1 MARMDLNRE
10 LEVKEIAPSSPTGK
24 IGQVVHVNP
33 NGIAYM
39 RIPKSGSSLK
49 VCSYP
54 AGNKILLR
62 NIAGGPLTNR
72 SASPAAPESNDE
84 IVTFT
89 FDKIQNY
96 VGQTADQIGLKEG
109 AIVEFEAPEGIV
121 QSLKL
126 STNHI

>member
-1 MARMDLNRE
+1 MARMDLNKE

-39 RIPKSGSSLK
+39 RIPKSGNTLK
-49 VCSYP
+49 VSYYS
-54 AGNKILLR
+54 AGSKLLLR
-62 NIAGGPLTNR
+62 NVGGGPFMNR
-72 SASPAAPESNDE
+72 SAAPSAPESNDE

-89 FDKIQNY
+89 FDKIQDY
-96 VGQTADQIGLKEG
+96 SGQTADQIGLKEG
-109 AIVEFEAPEGIV
+109 AIVEFEAPGGIV

-126 STNHI
+126 SPDRI

>member
-1 MARMDLNRE
+1 MARMDINKE

-39 RIPKSGSSLK
+39 RIPKSGNSLK

-54 AGNKILLR
+54 AGNKILFR
-62 NIAGGPLTNR
+62 SIGGVMNR
-72 SASPAAPESNDE
+72 SASPSAPESNDE

-89 FDKIQNY
+89 FDKIQDY
-96 VGQTADQIGLKEG
+96 SGQTADQIGLKEG

-126 STNHI
+126 STNRI

>member
-1 MARMDLNRE
+1 MAKIDLNRG

-39 RIPKSGSSLK
+39 RIPKSGNSLK
-49 VCSYP
+49 VCYP
-54 AGNKILLR
+54 GSNALLR
-62 NIAGGPLTNR
+62 NIGPFMNR
-72 SASPAAPESNDE
+72 SASPAAPGSNDE

-89 FDKIQNY
+89 FDKIQDY
-96 VGQTADQIGLKEG
+96 AGQTADQIGLKEG
-109 AIVEFEAPEGIV
+109 AIVEFEAPEGVV

-126 STNHI
+126 ALNRI

>member
-39 RIPKSGSSLK
+39 RIPKSGNSLK
-49 VCSYP
+49 VSCYS
-54 AGNKILLR
+54 AGSKLSLR

-121 QSLKL
+121 ESLKL

>member
-1 MARMDLNRE
+1 MAKIDLNKE

-33 NGIAYM
+33 SGIAYM
-39 RIPKSGSSLK
+39 RIPKSGNSLK
-49 VCSYP
+49 VCSY
-54 AGNKILLR
+54 GGGSKTLLR
-62 NIAGGPLTNR
+62 NISGGPFVNR
-72 SASPAAPESNDE
+72 SASLAAESNDQ
-84 IVTFT
+84 IMTFT

-96 VGQTADQIGLKEG
+96 AGQTADQMGLKEG

-126 STNHI
+126 AMNRI

>member
-1 MARMDLNRE
+1 MAKIDLKKE
-10 LEVKEIAPSSPTGK
+10 PEVKEIVPSSPTGK
-24 IGQVVHVNP
+24 IGQVVRVNP

-39 RIPKSGSSLK
+39 RIPKSGNSLK

-54 AGNKILLR
+54 GNKTFLR
-62 NIAGGPLTNR
+62 TTGPFVNQAASIASG
-72 SASPAAPESNDE
+72 SNDE

-96 VGQTADQIGLKEG
+96 AGQTADQIGLKEG
-109 AIVEFEAPEGIV
+109 AIVEFEAPEGVV

-126 STNHI
+126 ALNRI

>member
-10 LEVKEIAPSSPTGK
+10 LEIKEIAPSSPTGK

-39 RIPKSGSSLK
+39 RIPKSGNSLK

-54 AGNKILLR
+54 EGNKMLFR
-62 NIAGGPLTNR
+62 SSGGGPFINR
-72 SASPAAPESNDE
+72 SASQAAPESNDE

-89 FDKIQNY
+89 FDKIQDY
-96 VGQTADQIGLKEG
+96 IGQTADQIGLKEG

-126 STNHI
+126 SRNHI

>member
-1 MARMDLNRE
+1 MAKIDLNGE

-39 RIPKSGSSLK
+39 RIPKTGNSLK

-54 AGNKILLR
+54 TSSKLLLR
-62 NIAGGPLTNR
+62 NIGGGPFMNR
-72 SASPAAPESNDE
+72 SAPSVSGSNDE

-89 FDKIQNY
+89 FDKIQDY
-96 VGQTADQIGLKEG
+96 AGQTADQIGLKEG

-126 STNHI
+126 AMNHI

>member
-1 MARMDLNRE
+1 MAKMDFNRE
-10 LEVKEIAPSSPTGK
+10 LEVKEIAPLSPTGK

-39 RIPKSGSSLK
+39 RIPKSGNTLK
-49 VCSYP
+49 VSCFS
-54 AGNKILLR
+54 AGSKPLLR
-62 NIAGGPLTNR
+62 SIGGPFVNR

-96 VGQTADQIGLKEG
+96 IGQTADQIGLKEG

-126 STNHI
+126 STNYI

>member
-1 MARMDLNRE
+1 MAKIDLNRA

-39 RIPKSGSSLK
+39 RIPKSGNSLK

-54 AGNKILLR
+54 GSKALLR
-62 NIAGGPLTNR
+62 NIGPFINR
-72 SASPAAPESNDE
+72 SASSAAPGSNDE
-84 IVTFT
+84 ILTFT
-89 FDKIQNY
+89 FDKIQDY
-96 VGQTADQIGLKEG
+96 AGQTADQIGLKEG

-126 STNHI
+126 ALNRI